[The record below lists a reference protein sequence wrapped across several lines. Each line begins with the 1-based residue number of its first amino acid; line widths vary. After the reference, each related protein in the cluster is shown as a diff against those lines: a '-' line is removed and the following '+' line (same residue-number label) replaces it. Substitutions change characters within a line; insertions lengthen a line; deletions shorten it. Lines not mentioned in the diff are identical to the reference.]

1 MLKTGY
7 QYLSKWDPSDIDA
20 VIPPI
25 QVVTCVFQCED
36 KFLVL
41 QRARKDLQ
49 HNLWGIPGGKLDQGE
64 EPISGLIRESYEEL
78 GVSFSKEIFQL
89 LGTAISRTPS
99 DGQYGLYVYHAVVAR
114 DLHIEINLAE
124 HYAFRWVTVQEFL
137 LLDLLTAQREAF
149 MLVQEKVMGLFNL
162 TQKI

>member
-1 MLKTGY
+1 MLQQTY
-7 QYLSKWDPSDIDA
+7 RYLSKWDPSDIDA

-25 QVVTCVFQCED
+25 QVVTCIFQCED

-49 HNLWGIPGGKLDQGE
+49 HNLWGIPGGKLDQNE
-64 EPISGLIRESYEEL
+64 EPIYGLIRESYEEL
-78 GVSFSKEIFQL
+78 GVRFSKEMFQL

-99 DGQYGLYVYHAVVAR
+99 DGQYGLYVYHAVVPS
-114 DLHIEINLAE
+114 DLNIEINYAE

-137 LLDLLTAQREAF
+137 SLDLLTAQREAF
-149 MLVQEKVMGLFNL
+149 MLVQDKVIGLFNL
-162 TQKI
+162 TKKI